1 MAAQRLDWHTK
12 NEGILDKFTKY
23 NQEST
28 RKIEESQV
36 TIKNYEIELGKFK
49 EQMKFMVKERFE
61 DIS

>member
-1 MAAQRLDWHTK
+1 MAAQRLDWYTK

-23 NQEST
+23 NQETT

-36 TIKNYEIELGKFK
+36 SIKNYEIELGKLK
-49 EQMKFMVKERFE
+49 EQMKFMMKERFE